1 MAQLTVT
8 RYAAVEGGTETE
20 MHVHTETLTGLTA
33 AQARRERVEKLRADG
48 VEHEEGS
55 DGTVTLR
62 RVYYKEYPR
71 LHTVHI
77 REVCTWTD

>member
-8 RYAAVEGGTETE
+8 RYAAIEGGTETE
-20 MHVHTETLTGLTA
+20 MLVHTETLTGLTA

-55 DGTVTLR
+55 DGTVTSR
-62 RVYYKEYPR
+62 RVLYEQYPGV
-71 LHTVHI
+71 HTVHV